1 MRTAKQLLRSAPGL
15 TDTEMALGLSRGQ
28 AGAAVLLP
36 TVAVSCVS
44 HLRCWNA
51 ERRVLNSALPLQ
63 NCSVPFKKEGKR
75 CLHASTCSE
84 H

>member
-51 ERRVLNSALPLQ
+51 ERRVLNSALPAAELQ
-63 NCSVPFKKEGKR
+63 CSFQKGGEEMLA
-75 CLHASTCSE
+75 CIYML
-84 H
+84 